1 MFPGNKRNHK
11 EYTVFVANLPDDLD
25 QYGLKGV
32 FKKAG
37 QVSDTYIPRSR
48 SGRNAY
54 RFGFVRFNS
63 RNEAARSI
71 FMLNNIVIRRKRIR
85 VSMAKYERSDRR
97 WKGQLCELHKTKPE
111 EAEEGVEEESVART
125 KHSAH

>member
-1 MFPGNKRNHK
+1 MSDKCPFIHETNRTLTCSVILKREMRARSQVEEGKSNYK

-48 SGRNAY
+48 LGRNAY
-54 RFGFVRFNS
+54 S
-63 RNEAARSI
+63 LA
-71 FMLNNIVIRRKRIR
+71 L
-85 VSMAKYERSDRR
+85 
-97 WKGQLCELHKTKPE
+97 
-111 EAEEGVEEESVART
+111 
-125 KHSAH
+125 

>member
-1 MFPGNKRNHK
+1 MQEGKSNYK

-97 WKGQLCELHKTKPE
+97 NGRDNSVNYTNWSQKKLKKVWKRKVLHE
-111 EAEEGVEEESVART
+111 
-125 KHSAH
+125 